1 MSRESWQSVARQRR
15 RSLQDPRAP
24 SGTVLTS
31 RLPIARPDLGGNE
44 RDYVAG
50 AVRSSWISS
59 TGVCLARFKQDFAEL
74 CGTRHA
80 IPFSNG
86 TVALHVALIA
96 LALGPGDEVIV
107 PSLAYPASV
116 NVIRFVGATPVFVDV
131 DPTSWCQEVSVVEAA
146 VTSRTKAVIAVHL
159 YGQPTDMDALGA
171 VCTQRGIRIGEDVAD
186 APLANCH
193 GRPTGGLGDVGTF
206 SFFGNK
212 LFTSDEGGAV
222 TVDDNDPAARIRLLG
237 DQGHGPGAA
246 LQLSDR
252 WVQLSTHQCR
262 SDAGP
267 AVYLVRKVHRQG
279 IAAKGVS

>member
-1 MSRESWQSVARQRR
+1 M
-15 RSLQDPRAP
+15 
-24 SGTVLTS
+24 
-31 RLPIARPDLGGNE
+31 DLLHW
-44 RDYVAG
+44 RVY
-50 AVRSSWISS
+50 
-59 TGVCLARFKQDFAEL
+59 LARFEKELAEL

-80 IPFSNG
+80 IAVSNG

-107 PSLAYPASV
+107 PSLTYIASV
-116 NVIRFVGATPVFVDV
+116 NVIRYVGATPVFVDV
-131 DPTSWCQEVSVVEAA
+131 DPTNWCLDVSAVEAA

-171 VCTQRGIRIGEDVAD
+171 VCTPRGIRIVEDVAD
-186 APLANCH
+186 APLANYH
-193 GRPTGGLGDVGTF
+193 GRPTGGLDDVGTF

-222 TVDDNDPAARIRLLG
+222 TIDDDDLAARIRLLS
-237 DQGHGPGAA
+237 DQGHGPEAA

-252 WVQLSTHQCR
+252 WVQLSAHQCR
-262 SDAGP
+262 SGAGP
-267 AVYLVRKVHRQG
+267 AVYLVRKVLRQG